1 MPLSILDQN
10 IYIEKIIQALPTNT
24 VKSIF
29 LVGSYAKSKN
39 TYNSDVDFIV
49 ISDCF
54 KNISGFTGKLKG
66 LFEVRDLSNLTR
78 VVFDINDNGE
88 YCIIAVIP
96 YKSETNSIYQTRLVS
111 RYKLYKQNVENIN
124 SCENM
129 KLLLKSLLI
138 NPQYSVIGVSKYS

>member
-1 MPLSILDQN
+1 MSILDQN

-54 KNISGFTGKLKG
+54 KNISGFLREKIVSANLADIYPRADIKCLTVKEFEQYKHSDVYSNEVLKNVYEGK
-66 LFEVRDLSNLTR
+66 
-78 VVFDINDNGE
+78 
-88 YCIIAVIP
+88 
-96 YKSETNSIYQTRLVS
+96 
-111 RYKLYKQNVENIN
+111 
-124 SCENM
+124 
-129 KLLLKSLLI
+129 
-138 NPQYSVIGVSKYS
+138 